1 MHHPSL
7 QDYQVDIDAFGMTQV
22 GMIVGYLL

>member
-7 QDYQVDIDAFGMTQV
+7 QDYQVDTGAFGVTQV
-22 GMIVGYLL
+22 GMTVHHLP